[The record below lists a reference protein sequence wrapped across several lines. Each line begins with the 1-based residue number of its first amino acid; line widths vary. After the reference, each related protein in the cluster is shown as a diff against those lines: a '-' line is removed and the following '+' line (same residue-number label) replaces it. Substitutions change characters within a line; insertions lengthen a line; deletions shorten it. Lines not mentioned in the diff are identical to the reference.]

1 MKDNSLTKKA
11 YMLPQQ
17 FHIGQNGDTYEIE
30 LYNPTQ
36 EDVLARIDLNQIN
49 QSTVRWL
56 KGRYKNL
63 SEAKIIERAN
73 KITKKY
79 LEKNKE
85 KLEKQA
91 KLDQARFEEEI
102 DKEFLYLKLF
112 GPN

>member
-1 MKDNSLTKKA
+1 MEK
-11 YMLPQQ
+11 
-17 FHIGQNGDTYEIE
+17 YE
-30 LYNPTQ
+30 
-36 EDVLARIDLNQIN
+36 IN

-56 KGRYKNL
+56 KKRFKDL
-63 SEAKIIERAN
+63 SDTEIIERAS
-73 KITKKY
+73 KITRNY

>member
-1 MKDNSLTKKA
+1 MEK
-11 YMLPQQ
+11 
-17 FHIGQNGDTYEIE
+17 
-30 LYNPTQ
+30 
-36 EDVLARIDLNQIN
+36 NQIN

-56 KGRYKNL
+56 KKRFKDL
-63 SEAKIIERAN
+63 SDAEIIERAS

-91 KLDQARFEEEI
+91 KLDQARFEEAI

>member
-1 MKDNSLTKKA
+1 MEK
-11 YMLPQQ
+11 
-17 FHIGQNGDTYEIE
+17 
-30 LYNPTQ
+30 
-36 EDVLARIDLNQIN
+36 NQIN

-56 KGRYKNL
+56 KKRFKNL
-63 SEAKIIERAN
+63 SDAELVEKASKIVQS
-73 KITKKY
+73 Y